1 MTSTA
6 SSNAVSAE
14 KQRTVNAFRHNFF
27 EQLKDSKKMMIIV
40 FIMHF
45 FAAPVCFLSAIYNC
59 ATKTDVNPDDMFGVI
74 GIFTTIIAAGC
85 GIIIALNIFRYLY
98 KRPVVDMSLS
108 LPLSG
113 NEKFFS
119 DFLAG
124 LTAYLAPFIAAEIM
138 SYIILGI
145 GQLAFGGKEIVI
157 SKYDTYYI
165 TICNTFSTS
174 AFPLLELV
182 IGGIVIML
190 MIYVMTL
197 LVITC
202 CGTLFESSAYTLM
215 LNGLIPAVIVC
226 GIALFFNDLYGID
239 FEDQFFEVLGVT
251 SPAGGA
257 YGLANAV
264 TDSVSNRILSSTLYG
279 TYDSETAGSI
289 TILPLLKWML
299 PMILITAAMFGLS
312 YVLYRKRKAEQVTK
326 PFVFRAFYNIIVTA
340 AIFCILSLFM
350 IEDEVGVP
358 AFITAGIVFLIFEV
372 VTNRGFKKLWKSA
385 VKYVFIVAAVL
396 GVNFISNAT
405 DGFGIVNKVP
415 SAGSVSSVMVST
427 SYGTEIGYTFSETE
441 NIQKIIDIH
450 KYCLESRNADYENG
464 VYSFDITYKLRSGG
478 NMTRQYGIP
487 ITEMNK
493 YAEITATKEGHECRA
508 EYVYNHLTDLWEH
521 YVENKDRNND
531 SNLSNYDPGFCVYS
545 GVNRQ
550 YSRDLWSATLPSDFG
565 YRLAE
570 ALRDDILDETPEQY
584 LRSEAKLCTLTDNY
598 GLRIMILPH
607 FTRTINYLTGCGVML
622 SDTTDL
628 TSLRAYLTDFDFY
641 IGAPDNEF
649 TKQNGGVTST
659 YCYSGD
665 IIYYNDSNG
674 FLTADRKTKCDE
686 EFLKK
691 FDELIK
697 VSSERYITTES
708 CYTIVVGG
716 TVYVVPPEYT
726 KLADEVYKYC
736 VSPSSLEDTEEYYD

>member
-14 KQRTVNAFRHNFF
+14 KQHTVNAFRHNFF

-45 FAAPVCFLSAIYNC
+45 FAAPVIFLSAIYNC
-59 ATKTDVNPDDMFGVI
+59 AARTGIYPDDMFGVI

-85 GIIIALNIFRYLY
+85 GIIIALNIFKYLY

-124 LTAYLAPFIAAEIM
+124 LTAYFAPFIAAELFSFIF
-138 SYIILGI
+138 LGI
-145 GQLAFGGKEIVI
+145 GQLVFGGKII
-157 SKYDTYYI
+157 TYTRYDYTYSEV
-165 TICNTFSTS
+165 CKTFSDT
-174 AFPLLELV
+174 AFPLFELV
-182 IGGIVIML
+182 IGGIIIML
-190 MIYVMTL
+190 MLYVMTV
-197 LVITC
+197 LVMTC
-202 CGTLFESSAYTLM
+202 CGTLFESAAYTLM

-239 FEDQFFEVLGVT
+239 FDEQFYEILGFT

-257 YGLANAV
+257 YGLANAI
-264 TDSVSNRILSSTLYG
+264 TESVDNRTISSVLGG
-279 TYDSETAGSI
+279 TYDPAANGA
-289 TILPLLKWML
+289 TIVPLLKWML
-299 PMILITAAMFGLS
+299 PMILITAAMFGIS
-312 YVLYRKRKAEQVTK
+312 YLLYRKRKAEQVTK
-326 PFVFRAFYNIIVTA
+326 PFVFRVFYNIIVTA
-340 AIFCILSLFM
+340 AIFCILSVFL
-350 IEDEVGVP
+350 IENEIGVP
-358 AFITAGIVFLIFEV
+358 AFITTGIVFLIFEV
-372 VTNRGFKKLWKSA
+372 VTNRGFKKIWKSA
-385 VKYVFIVAAVL
+385 VKYVVIVAAVF
-396 GVNFISNAT
+396 GVNFISRTT

-450 KYCLESRNADYENG
+450 KYCLESRNADYENS
-464 VYSFDITYKLRSGG
+464 VYSFNITYKLRSGG
-478 NMTRQYGIP
+478 NMTRRYYSIP
-487 ITEMNK
+487 IAEMNK
-493 YAEITATKEGHECRA
+493 YAEITATKEGHKCRA
-508 EYVYNHLTDLWEH
+508 EYVYNHLTDRWEN
-521 YVENKDRNND
+521 YLKNAD
-531 SNLSNYDPGFCVYS
+531 SYRDDYISTFTIYA
-545 GVNRQ
+545 GVGGI
-550 YSRDLWSATLPSDFG
+550 YSRSLNSASLPKDFG

-584 LRSEAKLCTLTDNY
+584 LRSEAKLYSISDDY
-598 GLRIMILPH
+598 GFSIMILPH
-607 FTRTINYLTGCGVML
+607 FTRTINYLTGCGVKPFDTPDLNGL
-622 SDTTDL
+622 SSMISSADL
-628 TSLRAYLTDFDFY
+628 Y

-674 FLTADRKTKCDE
+674 FLTADRKTKCDD
-686 EFLKK
+686 EFLEKLDK
-691 FDELIK
+691 LIK

>member
-6 SSNAVSAE
+6 SINAVSAE

-45 FAAPVCFLSAIYNC
+45 FAAPVIFLSAIYNC
-59 ATKTDVNPDDMFGVI
+59 AARTGIYPDDMFGVI

-85 GIIIALNIFRYLY
+85 GIIIALNIFKYLY

-124 LTAYLAPFIAAEIM
+124 LTAYFAPFIAAELFSFIF
-138 SYIILGI
+138 LGI
-145 GQLAFGGKEIVI
+145 GQLVFGGKTI
-157 SKYDTYYI
+157 TYTHYGY
-165 TICNTFSTS
+165 TYSEVCKTFSDT
-174 AFPLLELV
+174 AFPLFELV
-182 IGGIVIML
+182 IGGIIIML
-190 MIYVMTL
+190 MLYVMTV
-197 LVITC
+197 LVMTC
-202 CGTLFESSAYTLM
+202 CGTLFESAAYTLM

-239 FEDQFFEVLGVT
+239 FDEQFFEILGFT

-257 YGLANAV
+257 YGLANAI
-264 TDSVSNRILSSTLYG
+264 TESVDNRTISSVLGG
-279 TYDSETAGSI
+279 TYAPAANGA
-289 TILPLLKWML
+289 TIVPLLKWML
-299 PMILITAAMFGLS
+299 PMMLITAAMFGIS
-312 YVLYRKRKAEQVTK
+312 YLLYRKRKAEQVTK

-340 AIFCILSLFM
+340 AIFCILSLF
-350 IEDEVGVP
+350 IVSNEVGVP
-358 AFITAGIVFLIFEV
+358 AFITTGIIFLIFEV

-385 VKYVFIVAAVL
+385 IKYVVIVAAVL
-396 GVNFISNAT
+396 GVNFISRT
-405 DGFGIVNKVP
+405 TGGFGIVNKVP

-427 SYGTEIGYTFSETE
+427 SYETEIGYTFSETE

-464 VYSFDITYKLRSGG
+464 VYSFNITYKLRSGG
-478 NMTRQYGIP
+478 NMTRRYSIP
-487 ITEMNK
+487 IAEMNK
-493 YAEITATKEGHECRA
+493 YAEITATKEGHERRA
-508 EYVYNHLTDLWEH
+508 EYVYNHLTDRWEN
-521 YVENKDRNND
+521 YLKNAD
-531 SNLSNYDPGFCVYS
+531 SYRDDYISTFTIYA
-545 GVNRQ
+545 GVGGI
-550 YSRDLWSATLPSDFG
+550 YSRSLNSASLPKDFG

-584 LRSEAKLCTLTDNY
+584 LRSEAKLYSISDDY
-598 GLRIMILPH
+598 GFGIMILPH

-641 IGAPDNEF
+641 IGAPDNGF

-665 IIYYNDSNG
+665 IIYSDDSYG
-674 FLTADRKTKCDE
+674 FLIADKKTRSDE

>member
-6 SSNAVSAE
+6 SSNAASAE
-14 KQRTVNAFRHNFF
+14 KQHTVSAFRHNFF

-59 ATKTDVNPDDMFGVI
+59 ATKTNVNPDDMFGVI

-85 GIIIALNIFRYLY
+85 GIIIALNIFKYLY

-108 LPLSG
+108 LPLSR

-138 SYIILGI
+138 SFIILGI
-145 GQLAFGGKEIVI
+145 GQLAFGGKEITI
-157 SKYDTYYI
+157 FTYDRYYT

-197 LVITC
+197 LVMTC
-202 CGTLFESSAYTLM
+202 CGTLFESAAYTLM

-226 GIALFFNDLYGID
+226 GLALFFNDLYGID
-239 FEDQFFEVLGVT
+239 FEDQFFTILGVT

-264 TDSVSNRILSSTLYG
+264 TESVSNRLLSETLYG
-279 TYDSETAGSI
+279 IYDPETAGGV
-289 TILPLLKWML
+289 TIVPLLKWML

-340 AIFCILSLFM
+340 AIFCILSVFM

-358 AFITAGIVFLIFEV
+358 AFITTGIVFLIFEV
-372 VTNRGFKKLWKSA
+372 VTNRGFKKIWKSA
-385 VKYVFIVAAVL
+385 VKYVVIVAAVF
-396 GVNFISNAT
+396 GVNFISQKT
-405 DGFGIVNKVP
+405 DGFGVVYKVP
-415 SAGSVSSVMVST
+415 SAASVKSVMVSANY
-427 SYGTEIGYTFSETE
+427 STEIGYTFSEPE

-450 KYCLESRNADYENG
+450 KYCLESEYEEG
-464 VYSFDITYKLRSGG
+464 RTFDITYKLKSGG
-478 NMTRQYGIP
+478 SMTRHYALP

-521 YVENKDRNND
+521 YLEKKDRNND
-531 SNLSNYDPGFCVYS
+531 SDLSNYDPGFSFYAGVS
-545 GVNRQ
+545 GQ

-584 LRSEAKLCTLTDNY
+584 LRSEAKICTLSDNY

-607 FTRTINYLTGCGVML
+607 FTRTVNYLTGCGVKL
-622 SDTTDL
+622 PDTSDL
-628 TSLRAYLTDFDFY
+628 TALSSYLSDFDFY
-641 IGAPDNEF
+641 IGAPDNGF
-649 TKQNGGVTST
+649 TKQNGGVTTT

-665 IIYYNDSNG
+665 IIYSDDSYG
-674 FLTADRKTKCDE
+674 FLIADKKTKSDE

-691 FDELIK
+691 FDELFK
-697 VSSERYITTES
+697 VSSERYITEES

-736 VSPSSLEDTEEYYD
+736 VPPSSLADTEEYYD

>member
-14 KQRTVNAFRHNFF
+14 KQHTVNAFRHNFF

-45 FAAPVCFLSAIYNC
+45 FAAPVIFLSAIYNC
-59 ATKTDVNPDDMFGVI
+59 ATRTGIYPDDMFGVI

-85 GIIIALNIFRYLY
+85 GIIIALNIFKYLY
-98 KRPVVDMSLS
+98 KRPVVDMSLY

-124 LTAYLAPFIAAEIM
+124 LTAYFAPFIAAELFSFIF
-138 SYIILGI
+138 LGI
-145 GQLAFGGKEIVI
+145 GQLAFGGKTI
-157 SKYDTYYI
+157 TYTHYGY
-165 TICNTFSTS
+165 TYSEVCKTFSDT
-174 AFPLLELV
+174 AFPLFELV
-182 IGGIVIML
+182 IGGIIIML
-190 MIYVMTL
+190 MLYVMTV
-197 LVITC
+197 LVMTC
-202 CGTLFESSAYTLM
+202 CGTLFESAAYTLM

-239 FEDQFFEVLGVT
+239 FDEQFFEILGFT

-257 YGLANAV
+257 YGLANAI
-264 TDSVSNRILSSTLYG
+264 TESVDNRTISSVLGG
-279 TYDSETAGSI
+279 TYAPAANGA
-289 TILPLLKWML
+289 TIVPLLKWML
-299 PMILITAAMFGLS
+299 PMMLITAAMFGIS
-312 YVLYRKRKAEQVTK
+312 YLLYRKRKAEQVTK

-340 AIFCILSLFM
+340 AIFCILSLF
-350 IEDEVGVP
+350 IVSNEVGVP
-358 AFITAGIVFLIFEV
+358 AFITTGIIFLIFEV

-385 VKYVFIVAAVL
+385 IKYVVIVAAVL
-396 GVNFISNAT
+396 GVNFISRT
-405 DGFGIVNKVP
+405 TGGFGIVNKVP

-427 SYGTEIGYTFSETE
+427 SYETEIGYTFSETE

-464 VYSFDITYKLRSGG
+464 VYSFNITYKLRSGG
-478 NMTRQYGIP
+478 NMTRRYSIP
-487 ITEMNK
+487 IAEMNK
-493 YAEITATKEGHECRA
+493 YAEITATKEGHERRA
-508 EYVYNHLTDLWEH
+508 EYVYNHLTDRWEN
-521 YVENKDRNND
+521 YLKNAD
-531 SNLSNYDPGFCVYS
+531 SYRDDYISTFTIYA
-545 GVNRQ
+545 GVGGI
-550 YSRDLWSATLPSDFG
+550 YSRSLNSASLPKDFG

-584 LRSEAKLCTLTDNY
+584 LRSEAKLYSLSDDY
-598 GLRIMILPH
+598 GFSIMILPH

-674 FLTADRKTKCDE
+674 FLTADRKTKCDDK
-686 EFLKK
+686 FLEKLDK
-691 FDELIK
+691 LIK

>member
-14 KQRTVNAFRHNFF
+14 KQHTVNAFRHNFF

-45 FAAPVCFLSAIYNC
+45 FAAPVIFLSAIYNC
-59 ATKTDVNPDDMFGVI
+59 ATRTGIYPDDMFGVI

-85 GIIIALNIFRYLY
+85 GIIIALNIFKYLY

-124 LTAYLAPFIAAEIM
+124 LTAYFAPFIAAELFSFIF
-138 SYIILGI
+138 LGI
-145 GQLAFGGKEIVI
+145 GQLAFGGKTI
-157 SKYDTYYI
+157 TYTHYGY
-165 TICNTFSTS
+165 TYSEVCKTFSDT
-174 AFPLLELV
+174 AFPLFELV
-182 IGGIVIML
+182 IGGIIIML
-190 MIYVMTL
+190 MLYVMTV
-197 LVITC
+197 LVMTC
-202 CGTLFESSAYTLM
+202 CGTLFESAAYTLM

-239 FEDQFFEVLGVT
+239 FDEQFFEILGFT

-257 YGLANAV
+257 YGLANAI
-264 TDSVSNRILSSTLYG
+264 TESVDNRTISSVLGG
-279 TYDSETAGSI
+279 TYAPAANGA
-289 TILPLLKWML
+289 TIVPLLKWML
-299 PMILITAAMFGLS
+299 PMMLITAAMFGIS
-312 YVLYRKRKAEQVTK
+312 YLLYRKRKAEQVTK

-340 AIFCILSLFM
+340 AIFCILSLF
-350 IEDEVGVP
+350 IVSNEVGVP
-358 AFITAGIVFLIFEV
+358 AFITTGIIFLIFEV

-385 VKYVFIVAAVL
+385 IKYVVIVAAVL
-396 GVNFISNAT
+396 GVNFISRT
-405 DGFGIVNKVP
+405 TGGFGIVNKVP

-427 SYGTEIGYTFSETE
+427 SYETEIGYTFSETE

-464 VYSFDITYKLRSGG
+464 VYSFNITYKLRSGG
-478 NMTRQYGIP
+478 NMTRRYSIP
-487 ITEMNK
+487 IAEMNK
-493 YAEITATKEGHECRA
+493 YAEITATKEGHERRA
-508 EYVYNHLTDLWEH
+508 EYVYNHLTDRWEN
-521 YVENKDRNND
+521 YLKNAD
-531 SNLSNYDPGFCVYS
+531 SYRDDYISTFTIYA
-545 GVNRQ
+545 GVGGI
-550 YSRDLWSATLPSDFG
+550 YSRSLNSASLPKDFG

-584 LRSEAKLCTLTDNY
+584 LRSEAKLYSLSDDY
-598 GLRIMILPH
+598 GFSIMILPH

-674 FLTADRKTKCDE
+674 FLTADRKTKCDDK
-686 EFLKK
+686 FLEKLDK
-691 FDELIK
+691 LIK

>member
-1 MTSTA
+1 
-6 SSNAVSAE
+6 
-14 KQRTVNAFRHNFF
+14 
-27 EQLKDSKKMMIIV
+27 
-40 FIMHF
+40 
-45 FAAPVCFLSAIYNC
+45 
-59 ATKTDVNPDDMFGVI
+59 
-74 GIFTTIIAAGC
+74 
-85 GIIIALNIFRYLY
+85 
-98 KRPVVDMSLS
+98 
-108 LPLSG
+108 
-113 NEKFFS
+113 
-119 DFLAG
+119 
-124 LTAYLAPFIAAEIM
+124 
-138 SYIILGI
+138 
-145 GQLAFGGKEIVI
+145 
-157 SKYDTYYI
+157 
-165 TICNTFSTS
+165 
-174 AFPLLELV
+174 
-182 IGGIVIML
+182 
-190 MIYVMTL
+190 
-197 LVITC
+197 
-202 CGTLFESSAYTLM
+202 
-215 LNGLIPAVIVC
+215 
-226 GIALFFNDLYGID
+226 
-239 FEDQFFEVLGVT
+239 
-251 SPAGGA
+251 
-257 YGLANAV
+257 
-264 TDSVSNRILSSTLYG
+264 
-279 TYDSETAGSI
+279 
-289 TILPLLKWML
+289 ML

-385 VKYVFIVAAVL
+385 VKYVVIVAAVL

-464 VYSFDITYKLRSGG
+464 VYSFDITYKLKSGG
-478 NMTRQYGIP
+478 NMTRRYGIP
-487 ITEMNK
+487 IAEMNK

-570 ALRDDILDETPEQY
+570 ALRDDILDETPDQY

-598 GLRIMILPH
+598 GFRIMILPH

-674 FLTADRKTKCDE
+674 FLTADKKTKCDD
-686 EFLKK
+686 EFLEKLDK
-691 FDELIK
+691 LIK

>member
-14 KQRTVNAFRHNFF
+14 KQHTVNAFRHNFF

-124 LTAYLAPFIAAEIM
+124 LTAYFAPFIAAELFSFIF
-138 SYIILGI
+138 LGI
-145 GQLAFGGKEIVI
+145 GQLVFGGKII
-157 SKYDTYYI
+157 TYTRYGY
-165 TICNTFSTS
+165 TYSEVCKTFSDT
-174 AFPLLELV
+174 AFPLFELV
-182 IGGIVIML
+182 IGGIIIML
-190 MIYVMTL
+190 MLYVMTV
-197 LVITC
+197 LVMTC
-202 CGTLFESSAYTLM
+202 CGTLFESAAYTLM

-239 FEDQFFEVLGVT
+239 FDEQFYEILGFT

-257 YGLANAV
+257 YGLANAI
-264 TDSVSNRILSSTLYG
+264 TESVDNRTVSSVLG
-279 TYDSETAGSI
+279 GSYDPAANGA
-289 TILPLLKWML
+289 TIVPLLKWML
-299 PMILITAAMFGLS
+299 PMILITAAMFGIS
-312 YVLYRKRKAEQVTK
+312 YLLYRKRKAEQVTK
-326 PFVFRAFYNIIVTA
+326 PFVFRVFYNIIVTA
-340 AIFCILSLFM
+340 AIFCILSVFL
-350 IEDEVGVP
+350 IENEIGVP
-358 AFITAGIVFLIFEV
+358 AFITTGIVFLIFEV
-372 VTNRGFKKLWKSA
+372 VTNRGFKKIWKSA
-385 VKYVFIVAAVL
+385 VKYVVIVAAVF
-396 GVNFISNAT
+396 GVNFISRTT

-450 KYCLESRNADYENG
+450 KYCLESRNADYENS
-464 VYSFDITYKLRSGG
+464 VYSFNITYKLRSGG
-478 NMTRQYGIP
+478 NMTRRYYSIP
-487 ITEMNK
+487 IAEMNK
-493 YAEITATKEGHECRA
+493 YAEITATKEGHKCRA
-508 EYVYNHLTDLWEH
+508 EYVYNHLTDRWEN
-521 YVENKDRNND
+521 YLKNAD
-531 SNLSNYDPGFCVYS
+531 SYRDDYISTFTIYA
-545 GVNRQ
+545 GVGGI
-550 YSRDLWSATLPSDFG
+550 YSRSLNSASLPKDFG

-584 LRSEAKLCTLTDNY
+584 LRSEAKLYSISDDY
-598 GLRIMILPH
+598 GFSIMILPH
-607 FTRTINYLTGCGVML
+607 FTRTINYLTGCGVKPFDMPDLNGL
-622 SDTTDL
+622 SSMISSTDL
-628 TSLRAYLTDFDFY
+628 Y

-674 FLTADRKTKCDE
+674 FLTADRKTKCDD
-686 EFLKK
+686 EFLEKLDK
-691 FDELIK
+691 LIK